1 MCPRFWS
8 RLLPL
13 PGEAIRDFIGRC
25 RHPFSGFHVVV
36 TTDDVIIIFSVGS
49 AFCCCCVAPLEVRR
63 LALPMCVP
71 SIANLD
77 RRLFSRKDSSPPLK
91 TFCHCWLTMYW
102 QIVWHCMDTFFLS
115 PNWLLLNCQT
125 STSPLRMKLCLL
137 CLCESASGITGVR
150 TRLIHRGGSMGF

>member
-36 TTDDVIIIFSVGS
+36 TTDDVIIFFFSLICVLLLLRRTSRSEKTRS
-49 AFCCCCVAPLEVRR
+49 ANARPQH
-63 LALPMCVP
+63 
-71 SIANLD
+71 
-77 RRLFSRKDSSPPLK
+77 RKLGSSPLFAERLIS
-91 TFCHCWLTMYW
+91 TSENLLSLLTNDVLTNCVTLYGY
-102 QIVWHCMDTFFLS
+102 FFLS

-137 CLCESASGITGVR
+137 SLCESESGITGVR